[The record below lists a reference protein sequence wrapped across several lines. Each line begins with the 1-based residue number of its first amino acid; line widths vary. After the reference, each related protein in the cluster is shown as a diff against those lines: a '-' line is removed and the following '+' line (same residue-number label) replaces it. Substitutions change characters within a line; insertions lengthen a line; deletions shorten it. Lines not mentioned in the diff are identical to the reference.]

1 MQYDKIVQGEFISRP
16 NRFIAEV
23 KIDNEIERVHV
34 KNTGRCKELLIPG
47 VNVYLEDHTDST
59 TRKTKYSLI
68 TVEKSNTLINMD
80 SQVPNKVVYDALIDN
95 KIEGLTDLDL
105 VKREVTYKSSR
116 FDIYFEKG
124 DRKGFIEVKG
134 VTLENNGLAQF
145 PDAPT
150 TRGLK
155 HIGELVDAKNNGYE
169 AYIFFLIQME
179 GIDNFKLNWITDPD
193 FSKGILEAEING
205 VNVSVYDSKVKID
218 SIEINNNIPYDLT
231 DYR

>member
-95 KIEGLTDLDL
+95 KVEGLTDLDL

-116 FDIYFEKG
+116 FDVYFEKG

-155 HIGELVDAKNNGYE
+155 HIGELVDAKENGYE

-193 FSKGILEAEING
+193 FSKGVLEAKING
-205 VNVSVYDSKVKID
+205 VNVLVYDSKVKID